1 MTWRSVVGNKRSEAI
16 FVAEDG
22 VDTLLNLME
31 NVPSSMHRQLL
42 GCIAD
47 LMLNPT
53 SRPYFRAWRSDTNLY
68 GAAVMCLRMWAA
80 EEHRLG
86 IHRGPAGV
94 LTNLDRPL
102 DGKDDT
108 FNSNA
113 SMVESSVFQGSA
125 VMDGMEENE
134 QMNDNNKNQEEEEES
149 DYDDMMEASAMSNN
163 SQPGSPSK
171 SPSRNGTS
179 GIMSK
184 AEQDPHALPIIFPP
198 TAKRGGSKF
207 ERLREALAAAKDLV
221 IFGEDSQPGA
231 EMKKVVA
238 NSDLRIKVWSVL
250 TSVGWD
256 RLDTEDDDQATE
268 AALIV
273 LSMAEHYEDFITTRA
288 WQDVKDK
295 IISKG
300 MNPIRADSL
309 LIETELE
316 KGFNLANETRYQQL
330 KYVDVLHKKADH
342 AEKEFYDGIRQQ
354 QEQEIQAH
362 LVTRKMVDPRAGAK
376 RKMKANMK

>member
-125 VMDGMEENE
+125 VMDGMDENE
-134 QMNDNNKNQEEEEES
+134 QMNNDNKNQQEEEES

-221 IFGEDSQPGA
+221 IFGEENQPGSD
-231 EMKKVVA
+231 MKKVVA
-238 NSDLRIKVWSVL
+238 SADLRIKVWSVL
-250 TSVGWD
+250 TSVGWN
-256 RLDTEDDDQATE
+256 RLDMEDDDQATE

-273 LSMAEHYEDFITTRA
+273 LSICNKYEDFATAKA
-288 WQDVKDK
+288 WADVKEQVRL
-295 IISKG
+295 KG
-300 MNPIRADSL
+300 MNPIRPDSL
-309 LIETELE
+309 LIETALE
-316 KGFNLANETRYQQL
+316 KGFNSANETRYQQL
-330 KYVDVLHKKADH
+330 KYVDVLHKKADNE
-342 AEKEFYDGIRQQ
+342 EKLFYDSIR
-354 QEQEIQAH
+354 
-362 LVTRKMVDPRAGAK
+362 
-376 RKMKANMK
+376 

>member
-1 MTWRSVVGNKRSEAI
+1 
-16 FVAEDG
+16 
-22 VDTLLNLME
+22 
-31 NVPSSMHRQLL
+31 
-42 GCIAD
+42 
-47 LMLNPT
+47 MLNPAA
-53 SRPYFRAWRSDTNLY
+53 RPYFRAWRSDANLY

-102 DGKDDT
+102 DGKDLQD
-108 FNSNA
+108 NNVPA
-113 SMVESSVFQGSA
+113 PEESVLVDGEDQQSSA
-125 VMDGMEENE
+125 VMQD
-134 QMNDNNKNQEEEEES
+134 EEES
-149 DYDDMMEASAMSNN
+149 DLEDDSMMMSGNN
-163 SQPGSPSK
+163 SGSAS
-171 SPSRNGTS
+171 SPVQRSSRSRG
-179 GIMSK
+179 GIMAKS
-184 AEQDPHALPIIFPP
+184 EQDPHALPIIFPP

-221 IFGEDSQPGA
+221 IFGEDNQPGA
-231 EMKKVVA
+231 DLKKVVSGA
-238 NSDLRIKVWSVL
+238 DLRIKVWSVL
-250 TSVGWD
+250 SSVGWE

-273 LSMAEHYEDFITTRA
+273 LSLARRYEEFITTRS

-295 IISKG
+295 ILSKG

-309 LIETELE
+309 LIETALE
-316 KGFNLANETRYQQL
+316 NGFNLANDTRYQQL
-330 KYVDVLHKKADH
+330 KYVDVLHKKADN